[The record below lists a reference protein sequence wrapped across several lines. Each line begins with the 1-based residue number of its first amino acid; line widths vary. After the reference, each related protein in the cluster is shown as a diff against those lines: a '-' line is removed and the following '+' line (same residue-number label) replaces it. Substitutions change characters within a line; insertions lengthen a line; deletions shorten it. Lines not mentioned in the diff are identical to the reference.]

1 VNITVTLFA
10 QMIAFGLLIWFVN
23 KVMWGPLS
31 GIMEARQK
39 RIADGL
45 AAAEKGKH
53 EEVLAKKKAVEVL
66 KEAKDQAA
74 EVVAQGQKRASEI
87 VEEAKE
93 AARTEGERIVTA
105 ANAEIEREINQ
116 AKEVL
121 RAITNKDIAIAGAT
135 KVLKR
140 EIDAKSHDA
149 LLNELAAEI

>member
-1 VNITVTLFA
+1 MNITVTLFA

-53 EEVLAKKKAVEVL
+53 EQELAEKRAKEVL
-66 KEAKDQAA
+66 KEAKEQAA
-74 EVVAQGQKRASEI
+74 EIVAQSQKRASEI
-87 VEEAKE
+87 VEEAKNN
-93 AARTEGERIVTA
+93 ARVEGERIVTA
-105 ANAEIEREINQ
+105 AKAEIDREVNQ

-121 RAITNKDIAIAGAT
+121 RAQVAVLAVAGAE

-140 EIDAKSHDA
+140 EIDAKSHEA
-149 LLNELAAEI
+149 LLNDVAAQI

>member
-1 VNITVTLFA
+1 VNITVTLLA

-53 EEVLAKKKAVEVL
+53 EEELAKKKAIEVI
-66 KEAKDQAA
+66 KEAKNQAA
-74 EVVAQGQKRASEI
+74 DIVAQGQKRASEI
-87 VEEAKE
+87 VEEAKVT
-93 AARTEGERIVTA
+93 ARTEGERIITA
-105 ANAEIEREINQ
+105 ANADIEREINQ
-116 AKEVL
+116 AREVL
-121 RAITNKDIAIAGAT
+121 RTQVAGIAVAGAE

-149 LLNELAAEI
+149 LLIELAAEI

>member
-1 VNITVTLFA
+1 VNITVTLLA
-10 QMIAFGLLIWFVN
+10 QMIAFALLIWFVN

-53 EEVLAKKKAVEVL
+53 EEELAKKKAVEVL
-66 KEAKDQAA
+66 KEAKNQAA
-74 EVVAQGQKRASEI
+74 DIVAQGQKRASEI

-93 AARTEGERIVTA
+93 TARTEGERIVTS
-105 ANAEIEREINQ
+105 ANADIEREINQ
-116 AKEVL
+116 AREAL
-121 RAITNKDIAIAGAT
+121 RVQVASIAVAGAE

-149 LLNELAAEI
+149 LLNDLAAEI

>member
-1 VNITVTLFA
+1 MNITVTLLA

-53 EEVLAKKKAVEVL
+53 EEVLAKKKALEVI
-66 KEAKDQAA
+66 KEAKDQATDI
-74 EVVAQGQKRASEI
+74 VAQGQKRASEI

-93 AARTEGERIVTA
+93 TARTEGERIVTA
-105 ANAEIEREINQ
+105 ANADIEREINQ
-116 AKEVL
+116 AREAF
-121 RAITNKDIAIAGAT
+121 RAQVASIAVAGAA

-149 LLNELAAEI
+149 LLNDLAAEI

>member
-1 VNITVTLFA
+1 VNITVTLLA
-10 QMIAFGLLIWFVN
+10 QIIAFGLLIWFVN

-53 EEVLAKKKAVEVL
+53 EEELAKKKALEVL

-74 EVVAQGQKRASEI
+74 DIVAQGQKRASEI

-93 AARTEGERIVTA
+93 TARAEGDRIVAA

-116 AKEVL
+116 AREAL
-121 RAITNKDIAIAGAT
+121 RAQVASIAIAGAE
-135 KVLKR
+135 KVLRR

>member
-1 VNITVTLFA
+1 MNITVTLFA

-53 EEVLAKKKAVEVL
+53 EEELAKKKALEL
-66 KEAKDQAA
+66 IKEAKDQAA

-87 VEEAKE
+87 VDEAKE
-93 AARTEGERIVTA
+93 TARAEAERIVTA
-105 ANAEIEREINQ
+105 ANAEIEREVNQ
-116 AKEVL
+116 AKEAL
-121 RAITNKDIAIAGAT
+121 RAQVASIAVAGAE

-140 EIDAKSHDA
+140 EIDAKAHAA

>member
-1 VNITVTLFA
+1 MNITITLLA

-53 EEVLAKKKAVEVL
+53 EQVLAEKRAIAVL
-66 KEAKDQAA
+66 KEAKGQAA
-74 EVVAQGQKRASEI
+74 EIVAQGQKRASEI
-87 VEEAKE
+87 VEESKDT
-93 AARTEGERIVTA
+93 ARVEGERIVTA
-105 ANAEIEREINQ
+105 ANAEIEREVNQ
-116 AKEVL
+116 AKEAL
-121 RAITNKDIAIAGAT
+121 RAQVAVLVVAGAE

-140 EIDAKSHDA
+140 EIDAKAHEA
-149 LLNELAAEI
+149 LLNDLAASI

>member
-1 VNITVTLFA
+1 MNITVTLIA

-53 EEVLAKKKAVEVL
+53 EEELAKQKAIEVL
-66 KEAKDQAA
+66 KEAKAQAA

-93 AARTEGERIVTA
+93 TARTEGDRIVTA

-116 AKEVL
+116 AKEAL
-121 RAITNKDIAIAGAT
+121 RAQVASIAIAGAE

-149 LLNELAAEI
+149 LLNDLAAEI

>member
-10 QMIAFGLLIWFVN
+10 QMIAFALLIWFVN
-23 KVMWGPLS
+23 KVMWGPLT

-53 EEVLAKKKAVEVL
+53 EEVLAKKKALEVI
-66 KEAKDQAA
+66 KEAKGQAA
-74 EVVAQGQKRASEI
+74 DIVAQSQKRASEI

-93 AARTEGERIVTA
+93 TARTEGERIVTA
-105 ANAEIEREINQ
+105 ANADIEREINQ
-116 AKEVL
+116 AREAL
-121 RAITNKDIAIAGAT
+121 RTQVASIAVAGAE

-149 LLNELAAEI
+149 LLNDLAAEI